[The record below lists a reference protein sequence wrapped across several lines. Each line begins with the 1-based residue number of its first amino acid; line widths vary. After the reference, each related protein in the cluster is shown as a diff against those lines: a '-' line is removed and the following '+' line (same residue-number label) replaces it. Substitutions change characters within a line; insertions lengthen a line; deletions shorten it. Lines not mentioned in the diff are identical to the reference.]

1 MSELIDGL
9 LRFSQ
14 LARQELVRVRVSP
27 ETIVAEIIADH
38 EQDLS
43 SRDIRLQVGVLPA
56 CSGDPI
62 LLKQVFANLIDNAF
76 KYTGGRSPAEIGIG
90 SLDSPEGTVYY
101 VQDNGAGF
109 DPAYAHKLF
118 GVFQRLHSDKEF
130 SGSGVG
136 LATAKRIVGR
146 HGGRIWAESEEG
158 RGARFSFTL
167 GAG

>member
-1 MSELIDGL
+1 MTG
-9 LRFSQ
+9 
-14 LARQELVRVRVSP
+14 ARE
-27 ETIVAEIIADH
+27 
-38 EQDLS
+38 
-43 SRDIRLQVGVLPA
+43 
-56 CSGDPI
+56 GDS
-62 LLKQVFANLIDNAF
+62 V
-76 KYTGGRSPAEIGIG
+76 
-90 SLDSPEGTVYY
+90 VYH
-101 VQDNGAGF
+101 VKDNGAGF

-130 SGSGVG
+130 SGSGIG